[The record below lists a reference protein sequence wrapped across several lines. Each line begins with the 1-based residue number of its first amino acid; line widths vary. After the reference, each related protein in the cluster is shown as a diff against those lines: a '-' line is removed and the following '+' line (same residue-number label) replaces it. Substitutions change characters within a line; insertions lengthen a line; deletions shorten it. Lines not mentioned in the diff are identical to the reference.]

1 MNIYITGIA
10 GLLGGYLR
18 RLFLDEGYTV
28 TGTDIH
34 NPEELPGVEL
44 TDITEYASYH
54 EILDRGAIDVVIHTA
69 GRPAIYW
76 AEQNPHQAFT
86 IHALGSLNV
95 LEGVRKAK
103 YKPKLV
109 YISSAEVYRL
119 PNTAAEKA
127 LPETDSFYG
136 LSKLVGERYV
146 QMYGE
151 QYGFPYTILRPS
163 AVYGPGAIKGV
174 PYDLT
179 HPFITGGSA
188 VKLYTSPESAIDY
201 VYIADVA
208 SAVRMALGS
217 EWDGVAAN
225 IACGD
230 PLRVGDA
237 YEWVCEYT
245 GVEIPLELTPEASNV
260 AERIVTNGTAL
271 KLGWKPQYGWR
282 DGFAEILKG

>member
-1 MNIYITGIA
+1 MNVYITGIS

-18 RLFLDEGYTV
+18 GLFLDEGYTV
-28 TGTDIH
+28 TGTDIR

-44 TDITEYASYH
+44 TDIIEYTSYH
-54 EILDRGAIDVVIHTA
+54 EIFDNGAIDVVIHCA

-76 AEQNPHQAFT
+76 AEQNPYEAFR
-86 IHALGSLNV
+86 IHSLGTLNI
-95 LEGVRKAK
+95 LEGIRRAER
-103 YKPKLV
+103 KPKLI

-119 PNTAAEKA
+119 PNTDAEEA
-127 LPETDSFYG
+127 LPDPGNFYG
-136 LSKLVGERYV
+136 LSKLAGEDYV
-146 QMYGE
+146 RMYGE
-151 QYGFPYTILRPS
+151 RFEFPYTILRPS
-163 AVYGPGAIKGV
+163 AVYGSRALKGV

-179 HPFITGGSA
+179 HPFKTGGSV
-188 VKLYTSPESAIDY
+188 VKLYTSPESEIDY

-208 SAVRMALGS
+208 SAVRMALES
-217 EWDGVAAN
+217 EWDGVTAN

-230 PLRVGDA
+230 ALRVSDA
-237 YEWVCEYT
+237 YEWICDYA
-245 GVEIPLELTPEASNV
+245 GVEIPLELASEASNV